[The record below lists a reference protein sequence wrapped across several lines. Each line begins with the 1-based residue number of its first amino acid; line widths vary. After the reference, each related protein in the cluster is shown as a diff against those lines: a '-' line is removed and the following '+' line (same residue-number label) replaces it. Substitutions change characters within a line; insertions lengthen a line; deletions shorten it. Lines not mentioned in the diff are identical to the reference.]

1 MLYSEYIWF
10 TKYISFVFLAKLR
23 AQAAEIEADI
33 DLFRLTQGRELELNY
48 AKLTSELEIEKVK
61 RLANIE
67 TEEFKEHV
75 NAIGSKTIQAI
86 ATSGPDN
93 QVRFS
98 KNFCVRFNTMFW
110 LFRLNF
116 FKLLVLNQRWLPMDV
131 VRLIFS
137 ILRLI

>member
-1 MLYSEYIWF
+1 LNTYDLPIIYRSL
-10 TKYISFVFLAKLR
+10 FLAKLR
-23 AQAAEIEADI
+23 AQAEKIEADI

-75 NAIGSKTIQAI
+75 NAIGAKTIQAI

-93 QVRFS
+93 QVKLLQALGIKSTLITDGRS
-98 KNFCVRFNTMFW
+98 PINLFNTAVD
-110 LFRLNF
+110 
-116 FKLLVLNQRWLPMDV
+116 LVGTPTN
-131 VRLIFS
+131 S
-137 ILRLI
+137 